1 MYDQIQTALT
11 IAIEVIALIG
21 FIGLPIHAIVNHHI
35 NTVRSWG
42 TPKSMPAV
50 EPVVEVEPVSSAAV
64 APVTQLVIESVIE
77 PIQGVLELIYEPVIE
92 EAAES
97 VSVTVEAGGQGSG
110 EQDVRRA
117 LRFRLERSA
126 ERRVGEDCD
135 RACTPPQ
142 SEHPETTGLDTHVS
156 LRFTGTGEKGIPLPP
171 VPFPLAYKV
180 KQELQSVGAAAID
193 VHKMTARELRE
204 YCKANKVKGYSKILK
219 QQGTEGLR
227 AFIGK
232 GLK

>member
-21 FIGLPIHAIVNHHI
+21 FIGLPIHAMVTHHI

-42 TPKSMPAV
+42 TPQSMPAV
-50 EPVVEVEPVSSAAV
+50 EPVVEIEPVSSAAV

-92 EAAES
+92 EAAS
-97 VSVTVEAGGQGSG
+97 DAS
-110 EQDVRRA
+110 
-117 LRFRLERSA
+117 
-126 ERRVGEDCD
+126 
-135 RACTPPQ
+135 
-142 SEHPETTGLDTHVS
+142 
-156 LRFTGTGEKGIPLPP
+156 
-171 VPFPLAYKV
+171 V

-193 VHKMTARELRE
+193 VQKMTARELRE
-204 YCKANKVKGYSKILK
+204 YCQVNKVKGYSKILK
-219 QQGTEGLR
+219 EQGTEGLR

>member
-21 FIGLPIHAIVNHHI
+21 FIGLPTHAIVTHHI
-35 NTVRSWG
+35 NTVHSWG
-42 TPKSMPAV
+42 TPQSMPAV
-50 EPVVEVEPVSSAAV
+50 EPVVEVEPVSTAAV
-64 APVTQLVIESVIE
+64 APVTQLVIE

-92 EAAES
+92 EAAS
-97 VSVTVEAGGQGSG
+97 DAS
-110 EQDVRRA
+110 
-117 LRFRLERSA
+117 
-126 ERRVGEDCD
+126 
-135 RACTPPQ
+135 
-142 SEHPETTGLDTHVS
+142 
-156 LRFTGTGEKGIPLPP
+156 
-171 VPFPLAYKV
+171 V

-193 VHKMTARELRE
+193 VQKMTARELRE